1 MIRAD
6 MFRVGAGA
14 AGILIA
20 CLGLSGCVGSPTYGT
35 DKTAA
40 EQLVDDV
47 GSMVSIGSNPNKGG
61 DIKQNPRPDL
71 VMPPETAKADLVA
84 PQQTLASKDNPEW
97 LESPE
102 ETRKRLVAEA
112 DANADNPRYRSPLL
126 AGYGSNGTMTETQK
140 WEAFRD
146 ARKIQKGAYLDQ
158 RRFLSEPP
166 TEYRQAGDPAV
177 LDDLGEPED
186 KKAKR
191 RKKEAKAASQTS
203 SWWMPFQ

>member
-1 MIRAD
+1 MNSAD

-40 EQLVDDV
+40 EQLADDV
-47 GSMVSIGSNPNKGG
+47 GSIASIGSNPNKGG
-61 DIKQNPRPDL
+61 DIKQNPRPNL
-71 VMPPETAKADLVA
+71 VMPPDTAKAELVA
-84 PQQTLASKDNPEW
+84 PQQSLASKDNPEW
-97 LESPE
+97 LEAPE
-102 ETRKRLVAEA
+102 ETRKRLVEEA

-140 WEAFRD
+140 WEAFRE
-146 ARKIQKGAYLDQ
+146 ARKVQKGAYLDQ

-166 TEYRQAGDPAV
+166 SEYRQASDPAV

-186 KKAKR
+186 AKAKR